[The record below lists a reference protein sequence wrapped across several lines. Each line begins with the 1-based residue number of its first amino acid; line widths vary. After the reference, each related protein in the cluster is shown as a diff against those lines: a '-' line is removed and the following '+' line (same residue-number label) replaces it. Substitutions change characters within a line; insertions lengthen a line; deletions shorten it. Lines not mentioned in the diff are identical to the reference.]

1 LKDERLGE
9 SLWEEWDGDGYNTFY
24 DNSIVYMTY
33 DWVDLGEEI
42 VRRALASCLQR
53 DGVSDSLSD
62 GFKMLEVSR
71 TALGFIGFLD
81 GEKYPVVVDENGLTE
96 DGDIA
101 SDVCMVTWVECPE

>member
-1 LKDERLGE
+1 MKDKRLGDW
-9 SLWEEWDGDGYNTFY
+9 LWEEWDGDGYNNIFE
-24 DNSIVYMTY
+24 DSIVYITY

-71 TALGFIGFLD
+71 TTSGFIGFLD
-81 GEKYPVVVDENGLTE
+81 EEKYPIVVDENGLTE